1 MKEKILEILLSL
13 LAALLA
19 LVIGGGGGYLF
30 RNLAIG
36 RSAKAVEQKFADIER
51 KAADVEQKAAII
63 SREAEDR
70 NKALLVDAKEA
81 SIQIRLDAEKDLRDS
96 RNELQ
101 RVERRLQGREENI
114 DRRSEAFD
122 RREKEI
128 DVTEQ
133 RAVDS
138 LAEAEAIKGKEQQIL
153 ESIAGMSASEA
164 HEFLMRNAEADA
176 KHDLARLYY
185 DLEKRM
191 KEEADQKARRVIIL
205 AIQRLASDV
214 VSENSTSKVP
224 LPNDE
229 MKGRLIGREGRNIRA
244 IEAATGVE
252 LIVDDTPEAVTISCF
267 DPVRREI
274 ARMALASLVQDGR
287 IHPTRIEEMVER
299 AKKEVDEE
307 IWRAGEQAV
316 LDSGVKGLNPEI
328 MKLLGRLKYRYSYG
342 SNVLNHSVQV
352 CLIAG
357 MLAAEVGANVQVA
370 KGGGL
375 MHDIGKALSHEM
387 EGPHAEIGAEMAAR
401 YGIAPEIQRAI
412 MEHHDE
418 EKGSVEAFL
427 VTAADAISAA
437 RPGARKDTLEHYVQR
452 LKALEEVANSFPG
465 VEKTFAIQAGREVR
479 ILVKADVVD
488 DIGSTNLA
496 RDVVKKIEDTLVY
509 PGQIK
514 VTVVRET
521 RVVEYAR

>member
-1 MKEKILEILLSL
+1 MEILLL
-13 LAALLA
+13 VLAALLA
-19 LVIGGGGGYLF
+19 LAIGGGGGYLF

-36 RSAKAVEQKFADIER
+36 RNAKAAEE
-51 KAADVEQKAAII
+51 KASII
-63 SREAEDR
+63 RREAEDIR
-70 NKALLVDAKEA
+70 RAAEDHKKELLVEAKETA
-81 SIQIRLDAEKDLRDS
+81 IQIRLDAEKDLRDS
-96 RNELQ
+96 RNELHS
-101 RVERRLQGREENI
+101 VEKRLQGREENL
-114 DRRSEAFD
+114 DRRSEGFD

-128 DVTEQ
+128 DALAQTT
-133 RAVDS
+133 ADN
-138 LAEAEAIKGKEQQIL
+138 LAETEAVKGKELQIL
-153 ESIAGMSASEA
+153 ESISGMSASEA
-164 HEFLMRNAEADA
+164 HESLMRKAEADA

-185 DLEKRM
+185 DLESRM
-191 KEEADQKARRVIIL
+191 KEEADNKARRVIIL

-214 VSENSTSKVP
+214 VSEHSTSVVP

-252 LIVDDTPEAVTISCF
+252 MIVDDTPEAVTISCF

-274 ARMALASLVQDGR
+274 ARIALASLVQDGR

-299 AKKEVDEE
+299 ARKEVDEE

-316 LDSGVKGLNPEI
+316 LESGVKGLNPEI
-328 MKLLGRLKYRYSYG
+328 MKLMGRLKYRYSYG

-352 CLIAG
+352 SLIAG
-357 MLAAEVGANVQVA
+357 MLAAEVGANIQTS

-375 MHDIGKALSHEM
+375 LHDLGKALSHEM
-387 EGPHAEIGAEMAAR
+387 EGPHAEIGAEMAAK
-401 YGIAPEIQRAI
+401 YGIAPDIQRAI

-452 LKALEEVANSFPG
+452 LQALEEVANSFPG